1 MADQTKEV
9 KKHQTNTEI
18 PYDNGPDCSNL
29 NSKEQT
35 RKTSPE
41 FNPSNE
47 YSVNLALKVATSLL
61 QSVFL
66 ENRPVVLPVH
76 LQLAGGS
83 PPQVGEAGLSPLILA
98 ASSTVSMPLALNQH
112 LNSQLQPSLRSC
124 PFVNVQTSTL
134 LENLLL
140 CQPEALLYHID
151 APVFQSPGT
160 ATCLQDLIP
169 SLSKCASAEY
179 EMTGPENWNFLPHEI
194 VQPTSTPMISLIPP
208 VTLLVPYPF
217 LLPLPVPLP
226 IPFPMPVQI
235 PQSLDSKTFTKTSK
249 TGSTIDKS
257 TQTLPTI
264 SCCTNSMACPIFP
277 HTPSMSQDEVV
288 DLSLKANQTKQLRV
302 LSASPNSALDL
313 SVVRNRNNI
322 TRSKYVDYNGKIVCP
337 TQTVKVIVSPTE
349 TVPAPLSDKRSGFS
363 WDYMINSP
371 MKPDRIQDT
380 VVQGSSRRLS
390 TTHPLCSEPETDL
403 KQQKCTFQKGR
414 VLKHVSRH
422 SSI

>member
-1 MADQTKEV
+1 MTDQTKEV

-83 PPQVGEAGLSPLILA
+83 PPQVGEAGLSPLILP
-98 ASSTVSMPLALNQH
+98 ASSTVFMPLALNQH
-112 LNSQLQPSLRSC
+112 INSQLQPSLRSC
-124 PFVNVQTSTL
+124 PFVNIQTSAL

-140 CQPEALLYHID
+140 CQPEALLYHTD
-151 APVFQSPGT
+151 
-160 ATCLQDLIP
+160 
-169 SLSKCASAEY
+169 Y
-179 EMTGPENWNFLPHEI
+179 EMTGREKPGPLNWNFLPHSI

-208 VTLLVPYPF
+208 ANLLVPYPF
-217 LLPLPVPLP
+217 LLSLPVLLP

-257 TQTLPTI
+257 TQTLPTT

-313 SVVRNRNNI
+313 SVVSSNCRLQNGRNTWTIHEGNRNNI

-371 MKPDRIQDT
+371 KKPDRSQDT

-390 TTHPLCSEPETDL
+390 TTHPLCSEPKRQILNNRSVHFKRD
-403 KQQKCTFQKGR
+403 R
-414 VLKHVSRH
+414 S
-422 SSI
+422 